1 MPIASASG
9 AKPYRGMGMEGPIA
23 AWYAK
28 NTAGALPEFR
38 AEARRIAAELEPGA
52 VVLEIA
58 PGPGYLAI
66 ELAKLGSFRIIGL
79 DVSHS
84 FVRIAKENAAK
95 AGVHI
100 EFRQGN
106 ASAMPFADNWFD
118 FLVCRAAFKNFSD
131 PVGALNEMHRVLR
144 PGGKGLIVDMRKDAT
159 NKAIAD
165 EVGKMGLGAF
175 GRFMTSAAL
184 HSLKKRAYTRE
195 EFARMIAETPFGSA
209 EIEAGAMGFE
219 IRLTK
224 RV

>member
-1 MPIASASG
+1 MPIASATQG
-9 AKPYRGMGMEGPIA
+9 KPYRGIGMEGPIA

-66 ELAKLGSFRIIGL
+66 ELAKLGPFRVTGL

-84 FVRIAKENAAK
+84 FVRIAKENAAT

-106 ASAMPFADNWFD
+106 ASAMPFAADWFD
-118 FLVCRAAFKNFSD
+118 FLVCRAAFKNFTD
-131 PVGALNEMHRVLR
+131 PVGALREMHRALR
-144 PGGKGLIVDMRKDAT
+144 PGGKGLIVDMRKDAS
-159 NKAIAD
+159 NEAIAD
-165 EVGKMGLGAF
+165 EVAKTALGLVS
-175 GRFMTSAAL
+175 RFMTSAAL
-184 HSLKKRAYTRE
+184 HSLKKRAYTQP
-195 EFARMIAETPFGSA
+195 EFERMIAETPFGKA
-209 EIEAGAMGFE
+209 EIDAGPMGFE
-219 IRLTK
+219 IRLAK
-224 RV
+224 R